1 MEKSYDSFVDMNK
14 GEEQKSR
21 NEEEEESNHD
31 AFSVNSLV
39 R

>member
-1 MEKSYDSFVDMNK
+1 MNK

-21 NEEEEESNHD
+21 NEEEDEESNHD